1 VSQENLEIVRRGY
14 EAMNKRAFPRMSEFL
29 HPEVEFD
36 LSRNIMN
43 PASTR
48 DSTASS
54 VSSA

>member
-1 VSQENLEIVRRGY
+1 
-14 EAMNKRAFPRMSEFL
+14 MNKREFPRMSEFL